1 MPLAMPSSKASTSG
15 SAMFVRAASCVAT
28 MSAPANCSELAAD
41 ARPASRYGK
50 SLVVTPPST
59 SFITPT
65 ASVMSTA

>member
-1 MPLAMPSSKASTSG
+1 
-15 SAMFVRAASCVAT
+15 MFVRAASCVAT